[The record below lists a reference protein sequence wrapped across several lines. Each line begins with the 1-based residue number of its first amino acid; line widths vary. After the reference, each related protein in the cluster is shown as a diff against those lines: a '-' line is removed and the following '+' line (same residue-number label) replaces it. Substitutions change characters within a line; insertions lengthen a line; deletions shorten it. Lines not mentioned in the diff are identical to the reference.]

1 MKAIFKDGSAICHDF
16 NRDAIAGEYEV
27 EIDPSLLSVGANPAL
42 YQNNNGVF
50 EPRPL
55 AEREAFEAEEA
66 LKAAKGTIAAERYER
81 ECTSLLFDGY
91 YFKMYPSDR
100 NLMFQAFFTLV
111 NGLATSIRWKCEI
124 GWYELTP
131 SNVTAL
137 YAAVQTQVESA
148 FVWEEAQITA
158 LEE

>member
-66 LKAAKGTIAAERYER
+66 LKAEKIRIAAERYAMECADLLHDGRVWRMGR
-81 ECTSLLFDGY
+81 E
-91 YFKMYPSDR
+91 DR
-100 NLMFQAFFTLV
+100 ELMFQAYY
-111 NGLATSIRWKCEI
+111 AITSGAVPSQRWKCKDGYYDMTPANI
-124 GWYELTP
+124 G
-131 SNVTAL
+131 AL
-137 YAAVQTQVESA
+137 YAAVMNQVQTA
-148 FVWEEAQITA
+148 FAWEEAQ
-158 LEE
+158 LSLM